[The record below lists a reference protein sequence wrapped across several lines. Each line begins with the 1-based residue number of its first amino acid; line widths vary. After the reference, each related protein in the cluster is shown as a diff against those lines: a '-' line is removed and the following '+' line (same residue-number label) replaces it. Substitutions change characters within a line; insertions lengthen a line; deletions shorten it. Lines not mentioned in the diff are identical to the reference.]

1 MEQEL
6 FQQAKRLLT
15 SLIETFSVSRSE
27 DATAELLVNFFKKKG
42 IVAERIVNNVIV
54 KSSNFDTNK
63 PTILLN
69 SHHDTVKPSDG
80 WNHDPFNA
88 VSVDGK
94 IYGLGSN
101 DAGASLVSLIFTF
114 LHFEKIADKAFNLI
128 LVASAEEEVSGK
140 NGLECVIPTL
150 PEISFGIVGEPTSL
164 RMAVAE
170 KGLMVLDC
178 KAHGKSGHAAHSNGI
193 NAIYKAMSDI
203 EWFRTYQFPKV
214 SDFLGEVK
222 MSVTVIQAGTQH
234 NVVPGECSFV
244 VDVRSNEHYSNQDL
258 FEIINQSIE
267 SEVKARSFRLN
278 SSCISTTHPIVES
291 GKALGLE
298 MFGSPTLSDQV
309 FMTKFP
315 SVKIG
320 PGDTLRSHTANEFI
334 YESEL
339 QNGIETYIKLLENI
353 EL

>member
-6 FQQAKRLLT
+6 FQQAKNLLT

-27 DATAELLVNFFKKKG
+27 DATAELLVKFFKKQG

-54 KSSNFDTNK
+54 KSSNFDKTK

-114 LHFEKIADKAFNLI
+114 LHFEKIEDKAFNLI

-178 KAHGKSGHAAHSNGI
+178 KTHGKSGHAAHSNGI
-193 NAIYKAMSDI
+193 NAIYKALPDI

-234 NVVPGECSFV
+234 NVVPGECTFV
-244 VDVRSNEHYSNQDL
+244 VDVRSNEHYSNQEL

-267 SEVKARSFRLN
+267 SEVTPRSFRLN
-278 SSCISTTHPIVES
+278 SSCISTTHPIVLS

-339 QNGIETYIKLLENI
+339 QQGIETYIKLLENI